1 MDKCVAMVEEALAGL
16 RDGMTVLVG
25 GWSGLGDPR
34 MLTRAVVA
42 SRVRDLT
49 LVNTGMT
56 GLFEMIAAGQVR
68 KVISSFASYADH
80 TDPSP
85 FDQLY
90 REGRIELELVSQ
102 GTLAERIR
110 AGGAGI
116 PAFYTRA
123 TVGTPLAEGKPV
135 ADFDGDEYV
144 LERAIRADFALIAAD
159 RGDRFGNLTYRRGH
173 RNFNG
178 PMAMAADVV
187 VAEVRQIV
195 PLGAI
200 DPDHVVTSG
209 VWVHRVI
216 QRDSP

>member
-1 MDKCVAMVEEALAGL
+1 MDKCVATVQEALAGL

-25 GWSGLGDPR
+25 GWSGLGHPASLVR
-34 MLTRAVVA
+34 GVVA
-42 SRVRDLT
+42 SGVRDLT

-56 GLFEMIAAGQVR
+56 GLYDMIAAGQVR

-80 TDPSP
+80 KDPSP
-85 FDQLY
+85 FDVLY
-90 REGRIELELVSQ
+90 REGRIELEMVSQ

-123 TVGTPLAEGKPV
+123 TVGTPLADGKPV
-135 ADFDGDEYV
+135 AEFDGVEYV

-159 RGDRFGNLTYRRGH
+159 RGDRFGNLTYRRAH

-178 PMAMAADVV
+178 PMATAADVV
-187 VAEVRQIV
+187 VAEVREIV
-195 PLGAI
+195 PVGAI
-200 DPDHVVTSG
+200 DPDHVATSG
-209 VWVHRVI
+209 VWVHRVVL
-216 QRDSP
+216 RDGP